1 MWTKKEISQF
11 QKMKKKENA
20 GKIKGLGDSLDPTFK
35 EANMDYKDNNTT
47 FVFGLI
53 VPGILLLAVVVS
65 LWNTVNADF
74 RNKKTQSEYIKE
86 LETRI
91 DEYEQELTD
100 IAQSTGLLDDINLE
114 IQIKQ
119 NELDNLNQQIEEA
132 NKELEGQ

>member
-1 MWTKKEISQF
+1 
-11 QKMKKKENA
+11 MKKKEQPGFA
-20 GKIKGLGDSLDPTFK
+20 I
-35 EANMDYKDNNTT
+35 A
-47 FVFGLI
+47 LI
-53 VPGILLLAVVVS
+53 IPGFLLIAVVFS
-65 LWNTVNADF
+65 LWNAVNADF

-86 LETRI
+86 LEAQI

-132 NKELEGQ
+132 NKELGGQ

>member
-1 MWTKKEISQF
+1 
-11 QKMKKKENA
+11 
-20 GKIKGLGDSLDPTFK
+20 
-35 EANMDYKDNNTT
+35 MDYKDNNTT

>member
-1 MWTKKEISQF
+1 
-11 QKMKKKENA
+11 MKKKEFP
-20 GKIKGLGDSLDPTFK
+20 GFILGVIIPGFL
-35 EANMDYKDNNTT
+35 
-47 FVFGLI
+47 LI
-53 VPGILLLAVVVS
+53 VIVFS
-65 LWNTVNADF
+65 LWNAVNADF
-74 RNKKTQSEYIKE
+74 RNKKTQSEYIEE
-86 LETRI
+86 LEAQI

>member
-1 MWTKKEISQF
+1 
-11 QKMKKKENA
+11 MKKKEFP
-20 GKIKGLGDSLDPTFK
+20 GFMLGVIIPGF
-35 EANMDYKDNNTT
+35 
-47 FVFGLI
+47 FLI
-53 VPGILLLAVVVS
+53 AILLS
-65 LWNTVNADF
+65 LWNAVNADF
-74 RNKKTQSEYIKE
+74 RNKKTQSEYIEE
-86 LETRI
+86 LEAQSEYIEELEAQI

>member
-1 MWTKKEISQF
+1 
-11 QKMKKKENA
+11 MKKKESP
-20 GKIKGLGDSLDPTFK
+20 GFMLGVIIPGFLLI
-35 EANMDYKDNNTT
+35 AI
-47 FVFGLI
+47 VF
-53 VPGILLLAVVVS
+53 S

-74 RNKKTQSEYIKE
+74 RNKKTQSEYIEE
-86 LETRI
+86 LEAQI

>member
-1 MWTKKEISQF
+1 MNKNREQPGFAI
-11 QKMKKKENA
+11 A
-20 GKIKGLGDSLDPTFK
+20 
-35 EANMDYKDNNTT
+35 
-47 FVFGLI
+47 LI
-53 VPGILLLAVVVS
+53 IPGFLLIAVVFS
-65 LWNTVNADF
+65 LWNAVNADF
-74 RNKKTQSEYIKE
+74 RNKKTQSEYIEE
-86 LETRI
+86 LEAQI

>member
-1 MWTKKEISQF
+1 
-11 QKMKKKENA
+11 MKKKESP
-20 GKIKGLGDSLDPTFK
+20 GFMLGIIIPGFLLI
-35 EANMDYKDNNTT
+35 AI
-47 FVFGLI
+47 VF
-53 VPGILLLAVVVS
+53 S

-74 RNKKTQSEYIKE
+74 RNKKTQSEYIEE
-86 LETRI
+86 LEAQI

>member
-1 MWTKKEISQF
+1 
-11 QKMKKKENA
+11 MKKKESPGFILSVIIPGFFLIA
-20 GKIKGLGDSLDPTFK
+20 I
-35 EANMDYKDNNTT
+35 
-47 FVFGLI
+47 VF
-53 VPGILLLAVVVS
+53 S
-65 LWNTVNADF
+65 LWNAVNADF
-74 RNKKTQSEYIKE
+74 RNKKTQSEYIEE
-86 LETRI
+86 LEAQI